1 MSRSGL
7 EVEMVL
13 RGVSPLGA
21 SLKRARADYENIAR
35 GPFGQW
41 DPPLDRDRY
50 HIAGDETGI
59 PAAVQVIQAME
70 EVVRSFAMLPA
81 KGYVWVALELG
92 VMRSIRDNLINKGEC
107 LTSRW

>member
-1 MSRSGL
+1 
-7 EVEMVL
+7 MVL

-70 EVVRSFAMLPA
+70 ESSARSP
-81 KGYVWVALELG
+81 
-92 VMRSIRDNLINKGEC
+92 C
-107 LTSRW
+107 SRQRGMSGWRLSWA